1 MKLCLCHVGGTNWT
15 DVEPYGRSSRC
26 DRGQLVIIVSMR
38 RVERMLRRGNV
49 DFAAFMAKNVVL
61 ICLILGF
68 QPRHIL
74 VEIFRGLLLTFL
86 LYDRN
91 PLATIRSESS
101 FLRHRPLRPTG
112 CDLGTPLPQ
121 LGPAGFPPLPHEPW
135 GDREI
140 SHQG

>member
-1 MKLCLCHVGGTNWT
+1 MKLCLCHVGGINWT
-15 DVEPYGRSSRC
+15 DVEPYGRSSSC

-38 RVERMLRRGNV
+38 RVERMAKRGNV
-49 DFAAFMAKNVVL
+49 DFAAFMAKNVLL
-61 ICLILGF
+61 IDLILGF

-86 LYDRN
+86 LYDRS

-101 FLRHRPLRPTG
+101 FLRHRPLLSAT
-112 CDLGTPLPQ
+112 LGLVTPLAQ

-140 SHQG
+140 THQG